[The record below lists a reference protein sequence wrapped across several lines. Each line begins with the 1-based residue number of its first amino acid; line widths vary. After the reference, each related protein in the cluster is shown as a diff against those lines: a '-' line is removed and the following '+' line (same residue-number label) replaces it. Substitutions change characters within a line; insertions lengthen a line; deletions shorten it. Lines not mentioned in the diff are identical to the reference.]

1 MWMQDQMLLQEE
13 LADNIAS
20 LITLFAGEQQS
31 VLFIK
36 CMLLSLS
43 NEWHLVDRWRMDKFL
58 MLMRRLLRALFK
70 HLRAK
75 KWRQSLV
82 DKYMEAFKECA
93 ISADKSFCDGLKFHF
108 ASIFL
113 DELDCAGGLEPQR
126 VTKLLEPFA
135 QLLADK
141 HISNY
146 LFDSILQEIFLTI
159 LHGYAEEKAAAI
171 GCDDESMEEGASDDR
186 LKFNY
191 GEIGQMLFDIGKRPE
206 VKSDRRKRL
215 YKVSKKFKAAEAGED
230 PFRMATKAET
240 KLNLKIPRTEIVNA
254 VSRLLN
260 DRAKDAMLRKK
271 AKERKKA
278 AKRMA
283 TKAETKLNLKIPRT
297 EIVNAVS
304 RLLSDRAKDAMLRKK
319 AKERKK
325 AAKRAEQTLAK
336 DEHPEGI
343 VETGIT
349 KKMKKTAEQTLA
361 KDEHPEGIVETG
373 VTKKMKKT
381 FAKDGRSG
389 RKFKGTLIKKPRK
402 GMKQRKLKKMK

>member
-1 MWMQDQMLLQEE
+1 VEMDEVETILAQKLASGELVTRRRAFKALRDWIRTESAKNEFGVESMNRLCKGLHYVMWMQDQMLLQEE

-31 VLFIK
+31 VLFMK

-82 DKYMEAFKECA
+82 DKYMESFKEYA
-93 ISADKSFCDGLKFHF
+93 ISAEKSLCDGLKFHF
-108 ASIFL
+108 SSIFL

-146 LFDSILQEIFLTI
+146 LFDSVLQEIFLTI
-159 LHGYAEEKAAAI
+159 LHGYADEKAAAI
-171 GCDDESMEEGASDDR
+171 GCGDESMEEDASDDR

-206 VKSDRRKRL
+206 VKGSRRRRL

-240 KLNLKIPRTEIVNA
+240 KLNLKIPKTEIVNA

-260 DRAKDAMLRKK
+260 DRAKDAVLRKK
-271 AKERKKA
+271 AKERRKA
-278 AKRMA
+278 AKRV
-283 TKAETKLNLKIPRT
+283 EG
-297 EIVNAVS
+297 
-304 RLLSDRAKDAMLRKK
+304 
-319 AKERKK
+319 
-325 AAKRAEQTLAK
+325 TLAR
-336 DEHPEGI
+336 DEHPQDI
-343 VETGIT
+343 VETGI
-349 KKMKKTAEQTLA
+349 
-361 KDEHPEGIVETG
+361 I
-373 VTKKMKKT
+373 KKMKKT
-381 FAKDGRSG
+381 FVKEERSG
-389 RKFKGTLIKKPRK
+389 RKFKGTPIEKHRK
-402 GMKQRKLKKMK
+402 EMKRRKLKKMK